1 VDHATRRGFLGVS
14 FHGREHLKV
23 RLDRESLRRVNAVI
37 RQHTRRARS
46 ISMSERIRRL
56 NEYLVGWL
64 GYVALAETPSVFEEL
79 DQWLRRRATSLPLEG
94 MDARPH
100 TRPHAPEARPSAGD
114 RRSGVLQERS
124 VATSARRSTQ
134 YRASR
139 GLYAPEASC
148 SSISTTRSMAAR
160 VRIGRCTADQ
170 DAVRRV
176 SSGLPQS
183 LLVGLTTALA
193 LMVYYPLAR
202 LARLLRTVGLRRLA
216 DPLPLSFYADLSF
229 ATIRNDSLDRFGT
242 TLEKRFTR
250 AEIRQLLEGAQ
261 LRDVVVSARP
271 ALLAR
276 SQASSRCF
284 DPEPMIAVT
293 RTA

>member
-1 VDHATRRGFLGVS
+1 
-14 FHGREHLKV
+14 
-23 RLDRESLRRVNAVI
+23 
-37 RQHTRRARS
+37 
-46 ISMSERIRRL
+46 
-56 NEYLVGWL
+56 
-64 GYVALAETPSVFEEL
+64 
-79 DQWLRRRATSLPLEG
+79 
-94 MDARPH
+94 
-100 TRPHAPEARPSAGD
+100 
-114 RRSGVLQERS
+114 
-124 VATSARRSTQ
+124 
-134 YRASR
+134 
-139 GLYAPEASC
+139 
-148 SSISTTRSMAAR
+148 
-160 VRIGRCTADQ
+160 
-170 DAVRRV
+170 VRRV
-176 SSGLPQS
+176 SSRLPQS